1 MMIDTAKDRDF
12 RMDSDSGTLT
22 GPDWLVDEN
31 RKLKSIIADLRG
43 QIRVLEILSDSDPL
57 VPLPNRRAFVR
68 EVERAIAA
76 AARHSTPSALLFVD
90 IDGLKAM
97 NDAHGHSAGDALLIH
112 VAHRLKR
119 CVRAGDMVARIG
131 GDEFALLLD
140 QADEAAAR
148 VKAAA
153 LSADLAL
160 HSLPVRDTS
169 VAIKLSIGIAIVT
182 REDSAESVIAR
193 ADAAM
198 YAQRSDR

>member
-1 MMIDTAKDRDF
+1 MIDTAKGRDF

-76 AARHSTPSALLFVD
+76 AARHSTPSAVLFVD

-112 VAHRLKR
+112 VAHRLKK

-160 HSLPVRDTS
+160 HSLGLGGVSVPV
-169 VAIKLSIGIAIVT
+169 KLSIGIAIVT
-182 REDSAESVIAR
+182 RDDSAESVIAR

-198 YAQRSDR
+198 YAQRSER

>member
-1 MMIDTAKDRDF
+1 
-12 RMDSDSGTLT
+12 MDSVCDTLIDH
-22 GPDWLVDEN
+22 DWLIVEN
-31 RKLKSIIADLRG
+31 RKLKNVIADLRA

-68 EVERAIAA
+68 EVDRAIGA
-76 AARHSTPSALLFVD
+76 AARHRTPSALLFVD
-90 IDGLKAM
+90 IDGLKRM
-97 NDAHGHSAGDALLIH
+97 NDAHGHSAGDAMLIH
-112 VAHRLKR
+112 VAQRLKR

-153 LSADLAL
+153 IAADLAL
-160 HSLPVRDTS
+160 HSLS
-169 VAIKLSIGIAIVT
+169 VGGTAIAIALSIGIAIIHRDDT
-182 REDSAESVIAR
+182 PESVIAR

-198 YAQRSDR
+198 YAQRSER